1 MNMRKIICALMALAL
16 LVVTSAVSLAGE
28 VDLQGQ
34 LDAAN
39 ERIAALEAEV
49 ELYKPYYEAQ
59 IVAEYG
65 DGGIVWLSDAQAAYE
80 SEAARY
86 ANYGI
91 SVDGYESVLKEGV
104 LNNLV
109 TQAVLKEKAGELGLN
124 ALSEDDLAYIEATAD
139 QIFNQYVDNY
149 KQYFAVEGATDE
161 ETVQATIDYM
171 ASAGLTR
178 DTLVDELTETHWDEA
193 LYQYVIQD
201 VTVSEDEVRA
211 AYEQKLIDDEAAYAD
226 SDTAYNN
233 ARNNGEAIVWN
244 PEGYR
249 VVTHVLVKF
258 SDEQSTQY
266 RALQSDLSR
275 FQGELDA
282 LDEEAEE
289 AAEPAEGEEPAEA
302 EEPPR
307 ERADIEA
314 DIADTTLAID
324 ALYAEL
330 LPRAEEVVEAFNGGA
345 DFDALIDEY
354 GEDPGM
360 QDAATRARGYAVCAE
375 STTWDQ
381 AFTDGAMSIDAVG
394 GISAPVYG
402 MNGIHIIYYR
412 EDIAPGAV
420 PFEDVA
426 EDLRAAALEEK
437 ATEVYTD
444 QVTAWVDEAAPVYH
458 LDRF

>member
-282 LDEEAEE
+282 LDEE
-289 AAEPAEGEEPAEA
+289 PVEGEER
-302 EEPPR
+302 R
-307 ERADIEA
+307 ERGDIEA
-314 DIADTTLAID
+314 DIADTSLAMD

-330 LPRAEEVVEAFNGGA
+330 LPRAEEVIEAFNGGA

-354 GEDPGM
+354 GENTGM
-360 QDAATRARGYAVCAE
+360 QDAATRARGYAVCAD
-375 STTWDQ
+375 STTWDP
-381 AFTDGAMSIDAVG
+381 AFPEGAMSIDAVG

-402 MNGIHIIYYR
+402 MYGIHIIYYR
-412 EDIAPGAV
+412 EDITPGAV
-420 PFEDVA
+420 PYEDVA
-426 EDLRAAALEEK
+426 EDLHATALEEK
-437 ATEVYTD
+437 VNDVYAD
-444 QVTAWVDEAAPVYH
+444 QVAAWVDEAAPVYH